1 MRSRYA
7 RLSLADRS
15 NLRIERAETPAH
27 IAGLCVVAAEPLLD
41 ASGALDLDMIKRRL
55 ERRLVRVPR
64 LRQVVHLT
72 PPLCG
77 PPLWVDDPA
86 LSIKRHIRATPLA
99 PPGDEASLLATAERL
114 LRLLLDRRHPLW
126 QLWFL
131 TGLEGGRIGMLF
143 KIHHAIADGLAAVA
157 LMMTFLD
164 LAPDAPDP
172 PVALWTPAPAPAP
185 WVLFADDVNS
195 RLISLRSALAHPIQ
209 LTRSVGQTLTDSAR
223 LLRLGTGAPRTS
235 LNALPGPG
243 RHLRVV
249 GLDLEMARAV
259 AHAHNGKIND
269 VVLSV
274 LSSGVRALLIARGE
288 PVDGLELT
296 TSVPATL
303 RSAETAGQLGNA
315 AGALLIHLPVGEANT
330 LRRLECIAAATQA
343 AKREQHP
350 AYISGLFG
358 WLAATGLARPII
370 NRQRMVNFFV
380 TNVPGPR
387 VPLYVLGARIEDVMP
402 ISVLAGN
409 VTLVFAA
416 LSYCARLNILVT
428 ADAVA
433 CPDIDTL
440 TTGMTQAWMELAGRP
455 TTALL

>member
-27 IAGLCVVAAEPLLD
+27 IAGLCIVAAEPLLD
-41 ASGALDLDMIKRRL
+41 AHGALDLDMIKRRL

-64 LRQVVHLT
+64 LRQVVYPT
-72 PPLCG
+72 PLLCG

-86 LSIKRHIRATPLA
+86 FSINRHIRATPLA
-99 PPGDEASLLATAERL
+99 PPGDEARLLATTERL
-114 LRLLLDRRHPLW
+114 LRPLLDRRHPLW
-126 QLWFL
+126 ELWFL
-131 TGLEGGRIGMLF
+131 TGLEGGRIGMLC
-143 KIHHAIADGLAAVA
+143 KIHHAVADGLAAVA

-172 PVALWTPAPAPAP
+172 PVEVWTPAPAPAL
-185 WVLFADDVNS
+185 WALFADNVDS

-209 LTRSVGQTLTDSAR
+209 LTRSVGRTLTDSAM
-223 LLRLGTGAPRTS
+223 LLRLGNGAPRTS

-243 RHLRVV
+243 RHLCVL
-249 GLDLEMARAV
+249 GLDLEIARTV
-259 AHAHNGKIND
+259 AHAHNAKIND

-274 LSSGVRALLIARGE
+274 LSSGVRALLITRGE
-288 PVDGLELT
+288 PVDRLELT

-315 AGALLIHLPVGEANT
+315 AGALLIHLPVGEANAI
-330 LRRLECIAAATQA
+330 RRLERIAAATQA
-343 AKREQHP
+343 AKREQRP
-350 AYISGLFG
+350 AYINGLFG

-387 VPLYVLGARIEDVMP
+387 MPLYVLGARIDDVMP
-402 ISVLAGN
+402 IPVLAGN

-416 LSYCARLNILVT
+416 LSYCGRLNLLVN

-433 CPDIDTL
+433 CPDIDAL
-440 TTGMTQAWMELAGRP
+440 TAGMTQAWMELAGRP
-455 TTALL
+455 ATALL